1 MRLWGI
7 WLFLHLIGVALWL
20 GGMLTLSLWT
30 SKARATVNQE
40 VITFAYATA
49 RRLYRGL
56 IAVAATL
63 TIVAGAILMIATGRN
78 FFRPFP
84 EHWLFQ
90 MQVAGLLAF
99 LATLFIVLPTAGR
112 LAALAERAGEL
123 EEDKAEFAAKVKQQA
138 IVGSLVGALL
148 VYVVLAGALQI

>member
-1 MRLWGI
+1 MRFWGI

-20 GGMLTLSLWT
+20 GGMFVLSLWT
-30 SKARATVNQE
+30 SRARASGSQE
-40 VITFAYATA
+40 VIAFAYATA
-49 RRLYRGL
+49 ERLYRGL
-56 IAVAATL
+56 IAVAASV
-63 TIVAGAILMIATGRN
+63 TIVAGAILIIATGRA

-99 LATLFIVLPTAGR
+99 LATLFIVLPTAGK
-112 LAALAERAGEL
+112 LATLAERGGEL
-123 EEDKAEFAAKVKQQA
+123 EEDKALFAAKVKQQA

-148 VYVVLAGALQI
+148 VYVVLTGALRI

>member
-20 GGMLTLSLWT
+20 GGMFTLSLWT
-30 SKARATVNQE
+30 GKARASGNNEIIAFT
-40 VITFAYATA
+40 YATA

-56 IAVAATL
+56 IAVAATV
-63 TIVAGAILMIATGRN
+63 TVVAGAILMIATGRP
-78 FFRPFP
+78 FFMPFP

-90 MQVAGLLAF
+90 MQVSGTLAF
-99 LATLFIVLPTAGR
+99 LATLFIVLPTAGM
-112 LAALAERAGEL
+112 LAELAERAGEL
-123 EEDKAEFAAKVKQQA
+123 EDDKAKFAAKVKQQA

-148 VYVVLAGALQI
+148 VYVVLTGALRI

>member
-20 GGMLTLSLWT
+20 GGMFTLSLWT
-30 SKARATVNQE
+30 SRARASGVQE
-40 VITFAYATA
+40 VIAFAYTTA

-56 IAVAATL
+56 IAVAATA
-63 TIVAGAILMIATGRN
+63 TVVAGAILMIATGRP

-90 MQVAGLLAF
+90 MQVAGTLAF
-99 LATLFIVLPTAGR
+99 LATLFIVLPTAGT
-112 LAALAERAGEL
+112 LAELAERAGEL
-123 EEDKAEFAAKVKQQA
+123 EEDKAKFAAKVKQQA
-138 IVGSLVGALL
+138 IVGSVVGALL
-148 VYVVLAGALQI
+148 VYVVLTGALRI

>member
-7 WLFLHLIGVALWL
+7 WLFLHLIGMALWL
-20 GGMLTLSLWT
+20 GGMFTLSMWT
-30 SKARATVNQE
+30 SKARASGNQE
-40 VITFAYATA
+40 VIAFAYATA

-56 IAVAATL
+56 VAVAATV
-63 TIVAGAILMIATGRN
+63 TIVAGAILVIATGRA
-78 FFRPFP
+78 FLQPFP

-99 LATLFIVLPTAGR
+99 LATLFIVLPTAGT

-123 EEDKAEFAAKVKQQA
+123 EEDKAQFAAKVKQQA

-148 VYVVLAGALQI
+148 VYVVLTGALRI

>member
-7 WLFLHLIGVALWL
+7 WLFLHIIGVALWL
-20 GGMLTLSLWT
+20 GGTFTLSLWT
-30 SKARATVNQE
+30 SRARGSGHPETIA
-40 VITFAYATA
+40 FAYGTA

-56 IAVAATL
+56 VAVAATV
-63 TIVAGAILMIATGRN
+63 TIVAGAILMIATGRP

-90 MQVAGLLAF
+90 MQVVGLLAY
-99 LATLFIVLPTAGR
+99 LATLFIVLPTASR
-112 LAALAERAGEL
+112 LAKLAERGGEL
-123 EEDKAEFAAKVKQQA
+123 EEDKAMFAAKVRQQA

-148 VYVVLAGALQI
+148 VYVVLVGALQI

>member
-20 GGMLTLSLWT
+20 GGMFTLSLWT
-30 SKARATVNQE
+30 SKARASGSQE
-40 VITFAYATA
+40 VIAFAYATA

-56 IAVAATL
+56 IAVAATV
-63 TIVAGAILMIATGRN
+63 TITAGAVLIIATGRP

-90 MQVAGLLAF
+90 MQVAGTLAF

-123 EEDKAEFAAKVKQQA
+123 GEDKAQFAAKVKQQA

-148 VYVVLAGALQI
+148 VYVVLTGALRI

>member
-20 GGMLTLSLWT
+20 GGMFTLSLWT
-30 SKARATVNQE
+30 ARARASGVQE
-40 VITFAYATA
+40 VIAFAYVTA

-56 IAVAATL
+56 IAVASTL
-63 TIVAGAILMIATGRN
+63 TVVAGAVLMIATGRP

-90 MQVAGLLAF
+90 MQVAGTLAF
-99 LATLFIVLPTAGR
+99 LAMLFIVLPTAGT
-112 LAALAERAGEL
+112 LAELAERGGEL
-123 EEDKAEFAAKVKQQA
+123 EDDKAKFAAKVKQQA

-148 VYVVLAGALQI
+148 VYVVLTGALRI